1 MPQDTREE
9 LERIETALLEDPDS
23 NLPEADST
31 EDALLNEK
39 ELDALIQEIMA
50 SDINTQQAA
59 PKARLEDD
67 QTRMFRA
74 YDVEKELDDPEDT
87 NSKKGSDGLLIA
99 AMCLIFGSMAIIIW
113 CLIRFGGFL

>member
-9 LERIETALLEDPDS
+9 LERIETALLENPDS
-23 NLPEADST
+23 NLSDATSA

-39 ELDALIQEIMA
+39 ELDALIQEILA
-50 SDINTQQAA
+50 SDIDVQQAA
-59 PKARLEDD
+59 PEAHLEDG

-74 YDVEKELDDPEDT
+74 YDVEKELDDPKDT
-87 NSKKGSDGLLIA
+87 NPKKGSDGLLIT
-99 AMCLIFGSMAIIIW
+99 AMCLIFGSMAIVIW